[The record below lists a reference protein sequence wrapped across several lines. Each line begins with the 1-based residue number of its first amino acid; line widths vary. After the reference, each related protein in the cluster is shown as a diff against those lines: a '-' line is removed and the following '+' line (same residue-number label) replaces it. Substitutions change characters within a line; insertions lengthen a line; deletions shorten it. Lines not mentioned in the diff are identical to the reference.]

1 MTFFDST
8 STHMLSL
15 IAAVYGVFVYTIA
28 FSLEMFFIVTSPV
41 TSSSSSSPL
50 LPAYSQSSPAS
61 SLSSS
66 PLPLTRSQRLYHHSE
81 SSSFADDG
89 NSKDGSDGEPVPIF
103 AFILAAV
110 YFAVVMVSLLLIL
123 GIIIRSMICVSAW
136 LIAILLLFF
145 PEAAL
150 VFFIT
155 IYSWGVDSR
164 NGQIELC
171 FYVIR
176 VILNIFFLICVQQ
189 LLSQWKTEKQASSF
203 AYNLNSYNSYP
214 PLTTSSPYIAACST
228 TVNPVFKFATL
239 SGSQFDARTLSTA
252 YESDDLNAIRYLQQD
267 GGEQVLHKQEDPDYE
282 VIGERRSSSDS
293 GPQGRYSTQSLDRR
307 KLKAGVGR
315 ETGNYQSKEEIILKP
330 MSHRPFE
337 YLHRPG
343 SSADVRQEQ
352 DLSSVPY
359 LSHLSHSQSFN
370 HKPHIFSSRT
380 LPRHF
385 ERISSIQSLR
395 DVAL

>member
-1 MTFFDST
+1 MAFFDPT

-41 TSSSSSSPL
+41 TSSSSPSSV
-50 LPAYSQSSPAS
+50 
-61 SLSSS
+61 SLVSSS
-66 PLPLTRSQRLYHHSE
+66 PSLEGQPAVRLDDNSDALHDRRGRNGLAEEGSE
-81 SSSFADDG
+81 SEAVSL
-89 NSKDGSDGEPVPIF
+89 F

-123 GIIIRSMICVSAW
+123 GIIIRSMVCVSAW
-136 LIAILLLFF
+136 LIAIVLLFF

-155 IYSWGVDSR
+155 IHSWGVDSR

-176 VILNIFFLICVQQ
+176 VILNIFFVICVQN
-189 LLSQWKTEKQASSF
+189 LLNQWKTEKQASSF
-203 AYNLNSYNSYP
+203 AFSLNAYNTYP
-214 PLTTSSPYIAACST
+214 TSNSPYIAGCST
-228 TVNPVFKFATL
+228 TVNPVFKFA
-239 SGSQFDARTLSTA
+239 SIGGSQFDTRTL
-252 YESDDLNAIRYLQQD
+252 NAASAVYDADADPIDYMQQH
-267 GGEQVLHKQEDPDYE
+267 EKEMMQKQVDPDY
-282 VIGERRSSSDS
+282 GQTRRGMRRGSDDS
-293 GPQGRYSTQSLDRR
+293 HSDKFSTQSLDRR
-307 KLKAGVGR
+307 HLKV
-315 ETGNYQSKEEIILKP
+315 QSNRQACPTFKEEVILKP
-330 MSHRPFE
+330 MSRRPFD

-343 SSADVRQEQ
+343 SSADVTSEH
-352 DLSSVPY
+352 DPSAFASP
-359 LSHLSHSQSFN
+359 LSHSQSFN
-370 HKPHIFSSRT
+370 HRPHIFSSKT